1 MSFITEIAPIITA
14 VAHDRGYNYPS
25 AIIAQACVE
34 SNYGKSSL
42 AYKYHNYFGLKCG
55 SKWTGKRVN
64 LKTKEEYKAGTMTT
78 ITDAFRV
85 YNSMKEGV
93 NGYFDFINTNR
104 YRNLKNA
111 TSSKNYLE
119 LLKSDG
125 YATASNYVPIVYS
138 VVTKYGLTKY
148 DHTMNVM
155 SSGTNDYIYNMAI
168 DVIKGKY
175 GNGIERKKRLGKYYS
190 EVQKKVNELLKK

>member
-1 MSFITEIAPIITA
+1 MSFITDIAPIIVA
-14 VAHDRGYNYPS
+14 VAHERGYNYPS
-25 AIIAQACVE
+25 AIIAQACLE

-55 SKWTGKRVN
+55 SKWTGARVN

-93 NGYFDFINTNR
+93 QGYFDFININR
-104 YRNLKNA
+104 YRNLKSA
-111 TSSKNYLE
+111 TSSKNYIE
-119 LLKSDG
+119 LIKKDG
-125 YATASNYVPIVYS
+125 YATASNYVNAVYS
-138 VVTKYGLTKY
+138 IVNKYNLTKY
-148 DHTMNVM
+148 DYNT
-155 SSGTNDYIYNMAI
+155 SATGSGNNDYIYNIAI

-175 GNGIERKKRLGKYYS
+175 GNGEERKKHLGSYYN
-190 EVQKKVNELLKK
+190 EVQRKVNELLKK